1 MIELLVW
8 MIVIAWATYGIYVI
22 KEFIKHNWNVLK

>member
-8 MIVIAWATYGIYVI
+8 MIVIAWASYGTSVIYNFV
-22 KEFIKHNWNVLK
+22 KHNRP